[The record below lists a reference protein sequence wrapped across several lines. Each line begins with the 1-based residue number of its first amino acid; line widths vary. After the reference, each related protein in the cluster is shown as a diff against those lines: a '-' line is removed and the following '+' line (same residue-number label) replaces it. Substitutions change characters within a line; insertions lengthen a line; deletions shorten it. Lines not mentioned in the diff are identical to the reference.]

1 MGASHPWLP
10 HAAGTMSCLFGDGA
24 IPARALNLLEEP
36 GLPVFPRVSP
46 FLGAALPYVGVD
58 VDRRPLLTSLGA
70 ASTAPQADDFRSSL
84 QENGVFPSSILY
96 LSVQG
101 FPEASSGSILFPSHT
116 GRCMQTAPTHS

>member
-1 MGASHPWLP
+1 MGASHPRLP

-24 IPARALNLLEEP
+24 VPARALNLLEEP

-46 FLGAALPYVGVD
+46 FLGAAL
-58 VDRRPLLTSLGA
+58 TSLGA
-70 ASTAPQADDFRSSL
+70 ASTAPQAGDFRSSL

-116 GRCMQTAPTHS
+116 GRCNETAPTHS